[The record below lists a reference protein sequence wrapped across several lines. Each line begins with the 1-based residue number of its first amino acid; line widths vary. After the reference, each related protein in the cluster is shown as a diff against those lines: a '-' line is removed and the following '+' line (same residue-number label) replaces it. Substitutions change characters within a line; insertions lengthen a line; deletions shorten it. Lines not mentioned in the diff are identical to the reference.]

1 MGKPNNE
8 KQSSEI
14 WVNRFTEDSAQDFRE
29 ELLAK
34 SEEDPSGVIQ
44 INIDSYGGSVDA
56 LAKMI
61 ETMDELPNQFLTRIS
76 GKAMSCGAIL
86 ASHGDIRFVGE
97 LSSVMVH
104 NISWGVGG
112 DVTNMVSVT
121 DEAQRINK
129 RMMGL
134 LAKNC
139 GKSYTALQKEIKAS
153 TNSKE
158 IWMDAEEAF
167 EFGICDFVGTPQLL
181 EHRQTQLLHAPAKT
195 RAEGIDLEMF
205 APEQPKKKT
214 KKKARKK

>member
-1 MGKPNNE
+1 MGSPNKE
-8 KQSSEI
+8 KQVSEI
-14 WVNRFTEDSAQDFRE
+14 WVNKFTEDSAQDFRE
-29 ELLAK
+29 ELLIK

-61 ETMDELPNQFLTRIS
+61 ETMNELPNQFLTRIS

-112 DVTNMVSVT
+112 DVTNMASVT

-139 GKSYTALQKEIKAS
+139 RMSYTALQKEIKAS

-158 IWMDAEEAF
+158 IWMDAEDAV
-167 EFGICDFVGTPQLL
+167 EFGLCDFVGTPQLL
-181 EHRQTQLLHAPAKT
+181 EHRQTQLLHAPVKT
-195 RAEGIDLEMF
+195 RADGIDLDMF
-205 APEQPKKKT
+205 APEKPKKAKKKT
-214 KKKARKK
+214 KKK

>member
-1 MGKPNNE
+1 MNRPNNE

-14 WVNRFTEDSAQDFRE
+14 WVNKFTEDSAQDFRE
-29 ELLAK
+29 QLLAK

-158 IWMDAEEAF
+158 IWLDAEEAV

-181 EHRQTQLLHAPAKT
+181 EHRQTQLLHAPTKI

-214 KKKARKK
+214 KKKARKR

>member
-1 MGKPNNE
+1 MDNGNQRPPMR
-8 KQSSEI
+8 EI
-14 WVNRFTEDSAQDFRE
+14 WVNDFSEKSAQKFRE
-29 ELLAK
+29 QLMDK

-104 NISWGVGG
+104 NISWGVAGE
-112 DVTNMVSVT
+112 VTNMVSVT

-158 IWMDAEEAF
+158 IWMDAEEAV
-167 EFGICDFVGTPQLL
+167 EFGLCDFVGTPQLC
-181 EHRQTQLLHAPAKT
+181 EIRQTQLLHSPAKK
-195 RAEGIDLEMF
+195 RAEGIDLDMF
-205 APEQPKKKT
+205 TPDVPKKKKT
-214 KKKARKK
+214 KKKKK